1 MKFVYEYR
9 TSDNVHHED
18 VIYAANREAAFSA
31 LKARGIRPAFVG
43 EAPGFFNKLFGKGKR
58 WMAIGVLCA
67 LCLVLCAV
75 VYTQGAR
82 SDAQGSIDALIDST
96 VRRQLAGD
104 IAIIGEGVMSG
115 WSDVFAQK
123 GDRELARYA
132 IPGVD
137 IQGGVIDVKAVAD
150 ALAADEKTVATDGIE
165 ARQIKAIVRGMKNEL
180 REYVAQ
186 GGSIEKY
193 ALRLAR
199 RQAEELSVRSRI
211 QDEFRRELQREPDTE
226 ELMAIWQEKNG
237 ELRQLG
243 LPPIEC
249 PNIKN
254 DRRKIFENTPLTSE

>member
-18 VIYAANREAAFSA
+18 VIFAANREAAFSA
-31 LKARGIRPAFVG
+31 LKAQGIRPAFVG

-58 WMAIGVLCA
+58 WLAIGVLCA
-67 LCLVLCAV
+67 ACLALCAV
-75 VYTQGAR
+75 VYTQGT
-82 SDAQGSIDALIDST
+82 IDTLFDSP

-104 IAIIGEGVMSG
+104 IAVIGQGVLTG
-115 WSDVFAQK
+115 WADVFAQK

-132 IPGVD
+132 IPGVEVPTAELD
-137 IQGGVIDVKAVAD
+137 AKAVAA
-150 ALAADEKTVATDGIE
+150 ALATDERTTADDGLE
-165 ARQIKAIVRGMKNEL
+165 ARQIKAIVRGMKAEL

-186 GGSIEKY
+186 GGSVEKY

-199 RQAEELSVRSRI
+199 RQAEELSVRNRI
-211 QDEFRRELQREPDTE
+211 QEEFRKELQREPDTE

-249 PNIKN
+249 PNIRN
-254 DRRKIFENTPLTSE
+254 DRRKISVSIDK